1 MRIFGMQRDPRAR
14 FRRFSVWN
22 AQLVPI
28 REYKLKGRMKPM
40 DFDRI
45 KSRLDALL
53 AGGKKAELRGALNM
67 LNEVDIAEYLET
79 LDNEKM
85 LVVFRLLP
93 KDISAEVFSYMDNDQ
108 RTRIMEAMD
117 DSEAIKLIDDMF
129 IDDAVDF
136 LEELPAGVVKRML
149 QGCDEKKRQLINQF
163 LRYPEN
169 SAGSIMTI
177 EYMEFHL
184 GTTVGQAMAEIRRTG
199 VDKETINTLYIL
211 DDSRK
216 LLGTVGLRK
225 LLLATDDRV
234 VEDLMNTQV
243 ISVHTTDDQEV
254 VADTVRKYD
263 LLSIP
268 VVDHEDRLVG
278 IITVDDIVDVIEEEN
293 TEDFEKMAAMLP
305 SDDEYLKTSVFK
317 LAKNRLP
324 WLLILMISATFTGM
338 IITHFETVLSSAA
351 GIGVALTACIPMLMD
366 TGGNCGAQASTLAI
380 RGLALGEIELKDIGR
395 VLWKEVRVAL
405 ILGVILA
412 LVNFLRIWFFTPYD
426 KTVAFVVSLAMF
438 FTIIIA
444 KSIGCTLPLLA
455 KAIHLD
461 PALMASPII
470 TTLVDAASLT
480 VLFTFASTIM
490 KV

>member
-1 MRIFGMQRDPRAR
+1 
-14 FRRFSVWN
+14 
-22 AQLVPI
+22 
-28 REYKLKGRMKPM
+28 M

-53 AGGKKAELRGALNM
+53 SAGKKAELRGALNM

-338 IITHFETVLSSAA
+338 IITHFETLLSSAA

-380 RGLALGEIELKDIGR
+380 RGLALGEIELKDIGK

>member
-1 MRIFGMQRDPRAR
+1 
-14 FRRFSVWN
+14 
-22 AQLVPI
+22 
-28 REYKLKGRMKPM
+28 M
-40 DFDRI
+40 DFERI

-53 AGGKKAELRGALNM
+53 ESGRKAELRGALNM

-79 LDNEKM
+79 LDNEKVLM
-85 LVVFRLLP
+85 VFRLLP

-108 RTRIMEAMD
+108 RTRIMEALGD
-117 DSEAIKLIDDMF
+117 EEAMRIIDDMF

-149 QGCDEKKRQLINQF
+149 ANCDEKKRALINQF

-169 SAGSIMTI
+169 SAGRIMTI
-177 EYMEFHL
+177 EYVEFHT
-184 GTTVGQAMAEIRRTG
+184 GTTVGQAMNEIRQTAP
-199 VDKETINTLYIL
+199 DKETINTLYII
-211 DDSRK
+211 DDRRM
-216 LLGTVGLRK
+216 LLGTIALRK
-225 LLLATDDRV
+225 LLLAPDDKK
-234 VEDLMNTQV
+234 VEELMNTQV
-243 ISVHTTDDQEV
+243 ISVRTTDDQEL

-305 SDDEYLKTSVFK
+305 SDDEYLKTSVVT

-338 IITHFETVLSSAA
+338 IITHFENVLSSAA
-351 GIGVALTACIPMLMD
+351 SIGVALVSCIPMLMD
-366 TGGNCGAQASTLAI
+366 TGGNCGSQASTLAI
-380 RGLALGEIELKDIGR
+380 RGLALGEIEPKDLWK

-405 ILGVILA
+405 MLGFVLA
-412 LVNFLRIWFFTPYD
+412 LVNFLRIWFLTPYD
-426 KTVAFVVSLAMF
+426 RGVAFVVSIAMF

-444 KSIGCTLPLLA
+444 KGIGATLPLLA
-455 KAIHLD
+455 KSIHLD

-480 VLFTFASTIM
+480 ILFSVATVVFHLPG
-490 KV
+490 V

>member
-1 MRIFGMQRDPRAR
+1 
-14 FRRFSVWN
+14 
-22 AQLVPI
+22 
-28 REYKLKGRMKPM
+28 M

-53 AGGKKAELRGALNM
+53 SAGKKAELRGALNM

-85 LVVFRLLP
+85 LVVCRLLP

-234 VEDLMNTQV
+234 VEELMNTQV

-380 RGLALGEIELKDIGR
+380 RGLALGEIELKDIGK

>member
-1 MRIFGMQRDPRAR
+1 
-14 FRRFSVWN
+14 
-22 AQLVPI
+22 
-28 REYKLKGRMKPM
+28 M

>member
-1 MRIFGMQRDPRAR
+1 
-14 FRRFSVWN
+14 
-22 AQLVPI
+22 
-28 REYKLKGRMKPM
+28 M

-53 AGGKKAELRGALNM
+53 DSGRKAELRGALNM

-79 LDNEKM
+79 LDNERM

-93 KDISAEVFSYMDNDQ
+93 KDISAEVFSYMDSDQ
-108 RTRIMEAMD
+108 RARLMEALD
-117 DSEAIKLIDDMF
+117 DVETMQLIDDMF

-184 GTTVGQAMAEIRRTG
+184 GTNVGQAMAEIRRTG
-199 VDKETINTLYIL
+199 LDKETINTLYIL
-211 DDSRK
+211 DDGRK

-225 LLLATDDRV
+225 LLLASDDKL

-305 SDDEYLKTSVFK
+305 SDDQYLKTSVIT

-338 IITHFETVLSSAA
+338 IITHFEDVLSAAA
-351 GIGVALTACIPMLMD
+351 GVGVALTACIPMLMD

-380 RGLALGEIELKDIGR
+380 RGLALGEIELRDIGR
-395 VLWKEVRVAL
+395 VLWKEIRVAL
-405 ILGVILA
+405 LLGLVLA
-412 LVNFLRIWFFTPYD
+412 AVNFIRIWFFTPYD
-426 KTVAFVVSLAMF
+426 KDIALVVSLAMF

-444 KSIGCTLPLLA
+444 KGIGCTLPLLA

-470 TTLVDAASLT
+470 TTLVDACSLFI
-480 VLFTFASTIM
+480 LFTIATNAFAL
-490 KV
+490 

>member
-1 MRIFGMQRDPRAR
+1 
-14 FRRFSVWN
+14 
-22 AQLVPI
+22 
-28 REYKLKGRMKPM
+28 M
-40 DFDRI
+40 DFERI
-45 KSRLDALL
+45 QTRLDALL
-53 AGGKKAELRGALNM
+53 ASGRKAELRGALNM

-85 LVVFRLLP
+85 LMVFRLLP

-380 RGLALGEIELKDIGR
+380 RGLALGEIELKDIGK

-405 ILGVILA
+405 ILGVVLA

-426 KTVAFVVSLAMF
+426 RTVAFIVSLAMF

>member
-1 MRIFGMQRDPRAR
+1 
-14 FRRFSVWN
+14 
-22 AQLVPI
+22 
-28 REYKLKGRMKPM
+28 M
-40 DFDRI
+40 DFERI
-45 KSRLDALL
+45 KGRLDALL
-53 AGGKKAELRGALNM
+53 EAGKKAELRGALNM

-79 LDNEKM
+79 LDNEKVLM
-85 LVVFRLLP
+85 VFRLLP
-93 KDISAEVFSYMDNDQ
+93 KDVSADVFAYMDNDQ
-108 RTRIMEAMD
+108 RTRIMEAMGD
-117 DSEAIKLIDDMF
+117 AEAMRIIDDMF
-129 IDDAVDF
+129 VDDAVDF

-149 QGCDEKKRQLINQF
+149 ANCDQQRRDLLNQF

-169 SAGSIMTI
+169 SAGRIMTI
-177 EYMEFHL
+177 EYMEFHV
-184 GTTVGQAMAEIRRTG
+184 GTTVGQAMTEIRRTAP
-199 VDKETINTLYIL
+199 DKETINTLYVL
-211 DDSRK
+211 DDRRE
-216 LLGTVGLRK
+216 LLGTVALRK
-225 LLLATDDRV
+225 LLLANDDLK

-243 ISVHTTDDQEV
+243 ISVRTTDDQEL

-268 VVDHEDRLVG
+268 VVDHENRLVG
-278 IITVDDIVDVIEEEN
+278 IVTVDDIVDVIEEEN

-305 SDDEYLKTSVFK
+305 SDDEYLKTSVLT

-338 IITHFETVLSSAA
+338 IITHFENMLASAL
-351 GIGVALTACIPMLMD
+351 VACIPMLMD

-395 VLWKEVRVAL
+395 ILWKEIRVAL
-405 ILGVILA
+405 MLGVVLA
-412 LVNFLRIWFFTPYD
+412 LINFLRIWFFTPYD
-426 KTVAFVVSLAMF
+426 KTVAFIVSLAMF

>member
-1 MRIFGMQRDPRAR
+1 
-14 FRRFSVWN
+14 
-22 AQLVPI
+22 
-28 REYKLKGRMKPM
+28 M
-40 DFDRI
+40 DFERI

-53 AGGKKAELRGALNM
+53 ESGRKAELRGALNM

-79 LDNEKM
+79 LDNEKVLM
-85 LVVFRLLP
+85 VFRLRP

-108 RTRIMEAMD
+108 RTRIMEALGD
-117 DSEAIKLIDDMF
+117 EEAMRIIDDMF

-149 QGCDEKKRQLINQF
+149 ANCDEKKRALINQF

-169 SAGSIMTI
+169 SAGRIMTI
-177 EYMEFHL
+177 EYVEFHT
-184 GTTVGQAMAEIRRTG
+184 GTTVGQAMNEIRQTAP
-199 VDKETINTLYIL
+199 DKETINTLYII
-211 DDSRK
+211 DDRRM
-216 LLGTVGLRK
+216 LLGTIALRK
-225 LLLATDDRV
+225 LLLAPDDKK
-234 VEDLMNTQV
+234 VEELMNTQV
-243 ISVHTTDDQEV
+243 ISVRTTDDQEL

-305 SDDEYLKTSVFK
+305 SDDEYLKTSVVT

-338 IITHFETVLSSAA
+338 IITHFENVLSSAA
-351 GIGVALTACIPMLMD
+351 SIGVALVSCIPMLMD
-366 TGGNCGAQASTLAI
+366 TGGNCGSQASTLAI
-380 RGLALGEIELKDIGR
+380 RGLALGEIEPKDLWK

-405 ILGVILA
+405 MLGFVLA
-412 LVNFLRIWFFTPYD
+412 LVNFLRIWFLTPYD
-426 KTVAFVVSLAMF
+426 RGVAFVVSIAMF

-444 KSIGCTLPLLA
+444 KGIGATLPLLA
-455 KAIHLD
+455 KSIHLD

-480 VLFTFASTIM
+480 ILFTVATVVFHLPAA
-490 KV
+490 

>member
-1 MRIFGMQRDPRAR
+1 
-14 FRRFSVWN
+14 
-22 AQLVPI
+22 
-28 REYKLKGRMKPM
+28 M

-45 KSRLDALL
+45 KSRLDALIS
-53 AGGKKAELRGALNM
+53 AGRKAELRGALNM

-85 LVVFRLLP
+85 LMVFRLLP

-108 RTRIMEAMD
+108 RTRIMEAMGD
-117 DSEAIKLIDDMF
+117 AEAMRLIDDMF
-129 IDDAVDF
+129 IDDAIDF

-177 EYMEFHL
+177 EYMEIRL

-199 VDKETINTLYIL
+199 VDKETINTLYII
-211 DDSRK
+211 DEGRK

-225 LLLATDDRV
+225 LLLATDDLLV
-234 VEDLMNTQV
+234 DDLMNYQI

-268 VVDHEDRLVG
+268 VTDHEDRLVG

-305 SDDEYLKTSVFK
+305 SDDEYLKTSVFDM
-317 LAKNRLP
+317 AKNRLP
-324 WLLILMISATFTGM
+324 WLVFMMLMATFTGL
-338 IITHFETVLSSAA
+338 IVTYFEDVLSSAA
-351 GIGVALTACIPMLMD
+351 GIGVTLTASIPLLMG
-366 TGGNCGAQASTLAI
+366 TGGNCGSQASTLAI
-380 RGLALGEIELKDIGR
+380 RGLALGEIEIKDILR

-405 ILGVILA
+405 MLGLILA
-412 LVNFLRIWFFTPYD
+412 ILNYVRMIFMTDANQA
-426 KTVAFVVSLAMF
+426 VALTVSLAMF
-438 FTIIIA
+438 VTVIIA
-444 KSIGCTLPLLA
+444 KALGCTLPLLA
-455 KAIHLD
+455 KTIHLD

-480 VLFTFASTIM
+480 VLFTIATRVLHIG
-490 KV
+490 

>member
-1 MRIFGMQRDPRAR
+1 
-14 FRRFSVWN
+14 
-22 AQLVPI
+22 
-28 REYKLKGRMKPM
+28 M

-351 GIGVALTACIPMLMD
+351 GIGVALTACISMLMD

-380 RGLALGEIELKDIGR
+380 RGLALGEIELKDIGK

-426 KTVAFVVSLAMF
+426 RTVAFIVSLAMF

>member
-1 MRIFGMQRDPRAR
+1 
-14 FRRFSVWN
+14 
-22 AQLVPI
+22 
-28 REYKLKGRMKPM
+28 M

-53 AGGKKAELRGALNM
+53 SAGKKAELRGALNM

-234 VEDLMNTQV
+234 VEDLMNSQV

-380 RGLALGEIELKDIGR
+380 RGLALGEIELRDIGK

-426 KTVAFVVSLAMF
+426 RTVAFIVSLAMF

>member
-1 MRIFGMQRDPRAR
+1 
-14 FRRFSVWN
+14 
-22 AQLVPI
+22 
-28 REYKLKGRMKPM
+28 M
-40 DFDRI
+40 DFNTI
-45 KSRLDALL
+45 EKRLNALVES
-53 AGGKKAELRGALNM
+53 GKKGELRGALSM
-67 LNEVDIAEYLET
+67 LNEVDIAEYLAT
-79 LDNEKM
+79 LDNERVIM
-85 LVVFRLLP
+85 VFRLLP
-93 KDISAEVFSYMDNDQ
+93 KDISADVFSYMDTDQ
-108 RTRIMEAMD
+108 RTRLIDALGDQEAMR
-117 DSEAIKLIDDMF
+117 IIDDMF
-129 IDDAVDF
+129 VDDAVDL
-136 LEELPAGVVKRML
+136 LEELPAGVVRRLLKGADEEKR
-149 QGCDEKKRQLINQF
+149 RLINQF
-163 LRYPEN
+163 LCYPEN

-177 EYMEFHL
+177 EYMEFHR
-184 GTTVGQAMAEIRRTG
+184 GVTVGEAMAEIRRTG
-199 VDKETINTLYIL
+199 VDKETIYTLYVI
-211 DDSRK
+211 DEYRK
-216 LLGTVGLRK
+216 LIGTVQLRK
-225 LLLATDDRV
+225 LLLARDEQKIDEIMNEQV
-234 VEDLMNTQV
+234 V
-243 ISVHTTDDQEV
+243 SVTTVDDQEM
-254 VADTVRKYD
+254 VADTVRHYD
-263 LLSIP
+263 LMSIP
-268 VVDHEDRLVG
+268 VVDKEGRLVG
-278 IITVDDIVDVIEEEN
+278 IITADDIMDVIEDEN

-380 RGLALGEIELKDIGR
+380 RGLALGEIELRDIGK

-405 ILGVILA
+405 ILGVVLA

>member
-1 MRIFGMQRDPRAR
+1 
-14 FRRFSVWN
+14 
-22 AQLVPI
+22 
-28 REYKLKGRMKPM
+28 M

-305 SDDEYLKTSVFK
+305 SDDEYLKTSVFT

-380 RGLALGEIELKDIGR
+380 RGLALGEIELRDIGR

>member
-1 MRIFGMQRDPRAR
+1 
-14 FRRFSVWN
+14 
-22 AQLVPI
+22 
-28 REYKLKGRMKPM
+28 M

-53 AGGKKAELRGALNM
+53 AAGKKAELRGALNM

-426 KTVAFVVSLAMF
+426 RTVAFIVSLAMF